1 MHHIN
6 DYEDLR
12 IQNTKQ
18 KIFDALTRLLKTTS
32 FSKISVSDIANEA
45 QISRGA
51 FYHNFN
57 DKYQLVE
64 SYMKNAAGHIYS
76 KIQTTN
82 TDTTD
87 VKSFIESILK
97 VHSTESDLLGAL
109 LSDNGTLEVHHKV
122 RDTIKNMIKAK
133 LLPKHD
139 FGTASELEK
148 DYLTVFI
155 SNAIFGV
162 LQRWLS
168 NGRQETP
175 EEVAE
180 IIVKIIPAQLLRIVY
195 PSTYK

>member
-12 IQNTKQ
+12 IQKTKQ
-18 KIFDALTRLLKTTS
+18 KIFDSLTKLLKTNS
-32 FSKISVSDIANEA
+32 FDKISVSDIANEA

-64 SYMKNAAGHIYS
+64 SYMKNVAAVIYA
-76 KIQTTN
+76 KIQATN

-97 VHSTESDLLGAL
+97 VHSDESDLLGAL
-109 LSDNGTLEVHHKV
+109 LSDNGTLEVHHMIIN
-122 RDTIKNMIKAK
+122 TIKNVIRTK
-133 LLPKHD
+133 LLPKHNL
-139 FGTASELEK
+139 GTASELET

-155 SNAIFGV
+155 SNAIFGIM
-162 LQRWLS
+162 QRWLS
-168 NGRQETP
+168 KGRQESP
-175 EEVAE
+175 AEIAE
-180 IIVKIIPAQLLRIVY
+180 IIVKIIPARLLQIVY
-195 PSTYK
+195 PSI